1 MSDIVESGM
10 NFSPCIENLRFDIEK
25 TALLKAANNKLSK
38 HGKGVKTVEFFF
50 IKEKKDT
57 ALQIWAV
64 EAKTA
69 ICKDTDGFCSA
80 VSEKFTDC
88 IHLFISAMINRHPE
102 YSKDIPDAFR
112 KLTLSEE
119 FKLILIVRN
128 GDKKDMPIVKDAL
141 NKALRKQAVLFGL
154 GAMPVS
160 VLNEEQARS
169 YNIIE

>member
-1 MSDIVESGM
+1 
-10 NFSPCIENLRFDIEK
+10 
-25 TALLKAANNKLSK
+25 
-38 HGKGVKTVEFFF
+38 
-50 IKEKKDT
+50 
-57 ALQIWAV
+57 
-64 EAKTA
+64 
-69 ICKDTDGFCSA
+69 
-80 VSEKFTDC
+80 
-88 IHLFISAMINRHPE
+88 MINRHPE